1 MRRRWQSSGAAVVVE
16 ESKLEGVWL
25 AETIAALLGDSRRL
39 EQMSEAARSLAHPNA
54 ARDIAAMA
62 ARVAGIEVRKK
73 PRGTSPRFSAGFE
86 CMRIPVKAD
95 WGRRLKNVAIIAL
108 VLFVIL
114 YVGDWLVLRSRVA
127 RGTAFGSVEVHQFLA
142 TSLKGS
148 KTEYDLVG
156 TFQEA
161 CSRSIFPQQG
171 KPRLLV
177 AGAPQLAVGMKIN

>member
-1 MRRRWQSSGAAVVVE
+1 VRGNWGKR
-16 ESKLEGVWL
+16 
-25 AETIAALLGDSRRL
+25 LG
-39 EQMSEAARSLAHPNA
+39 
-54 ARDIAAMA
+54 
-62 ARVAGIEVRKK
+62 G
-73 PRGTSPRFSAGFE
+73 
-86 CMRIPVKAD
+86 
-95 WGRRLKNVAIIAL
+95 VAIVAL

-171 KPRLLV
+171 KPACWWLERHNS
-177 AGAPQLAVGMKIN
+177 QWE